1 VAIDVQTSKVFCANC
16 GIEIRWQPT
25 IVDGKV
31 YCCLGCSQGGPCT
44 CDYSNLPQPG
54 DATAITSFC
63 HPQWQ
68 APQVQL
74 EN

>member
-1 VAIDVQTSKVFCANC
+1 MDTNVQTMKLFCANC

-44 CDYSNLPQPG
+44 CDYSNLPRAD
-54 DATAITSFC
+54 DATAITPF
-63 HPQWQ
+63 HRQKGQ
-68 APQVQL
+68 TPQVHR
-74 EN
+74 E

>member
-1 VAIDVQTSKVFCANC
+1 VSTNVQTRKLFCANC

-44 CDYSNLPQPG
+44 CDYSNLPQPN
-54 DATAITSFC
+54 DATAITPFR
-63 HPQWQ
+63 HPKGQT
-68 APQVQL
+68 PQVHR
-74 EN
+74 E